1 MTHPSLRILL
11 ALLALGTL
19 LVGCPAGDD
28 DDSAGDDD
36 GVDPLAPVLS
46 DLQLQ
51 HASDGSGGC
60 NVFVKWTVTDEDGDL
75 AGKDEDTGDW
85 LAVEVKT
92 KFDDGGC
99 NWVYTIQRD
108 PPVHEV
114 ELDVDIPVGGVI
126 GSCYVDAD
134 ETYDV
139 EVYMF
144 DLAERESNHLF
155 ELEWDSPTEDCL

>member
-1 MTHPSLRILL
+1 MRTHTWLCLL
-11 ALLALGTL
+11 VTL
-19 LVGCPAGDD
+19 VVAVLFVGCPSGDD

-46 DLQLQ
+46 DLELQ
-51 HASDGSGGC
+51 HASDGSDGC
-60 NVFVKWTVTDEDGDL
+60 IVFVKWTVTDEDGDL
-75 AGKDEDTGDW
+75 AGKDEETGDW
-85 LAVEVKT
+85 LAIEVKT

-108 PPVHEV
+108 PPVNEV
-114 ELDVDIPVGGVI
+114 DLDVDIPVGGVI
-126 GSCYVDAD
+126 GSCYVNAD

-139 EVYMF
+139 EVYLF
-144 DLAERESNHLF
+144 DLAGRESNHLV

>member
-1 MTHPSLRILL
+1 MRTPTWL
-11 ALLALGTL
+11 TL
-19 LVGCPAGDD
+19 LSLLLSLAVLGGCPADD

-36 GVDPLAPVLS
+36 DGEDPLAPVLS
-46 DLQLQ
+46 DLKLQ
-51 HASDGSGGC
+51 HASDGSDGC
-60 NVFVKWTVTDEDGDL
+60 TVFVKWTVTDEDGDL
-75 AGKDEDTGDW
+75 AGKDEETGDW

-108 PPVHEV
+108 PPVYEV
-114 ELDVDIPVGGVI
+114 DLDVDIPVGGVI
-126 GSCYVDAD
+126 GSCSVNAD

-139 EVYMF
+139 EVYMY
-144 DLAERESNHLF
+144 DLAGRESNHLY